1 MCLNGSP
8 IFPIIYYSHLIADD
22 DEDLEDGEIDESDE
36 DVILVSEIKAP
47 KSNVTEL
54 TTPVIVINSDP
65 VKPEKSNYSK
75 KSSNSSKSSKAT
87 FGNNEDDFASNIE
100 NAIANALKKDDN
112 RNNRRKE
119 RWNTEDRKRRKKQKK
134 EKNRDRQARKKSKI
148 ENDGFY
154 MVGGSPQH
162 TVSDSEDSDTSNSSY
177 DSDEYHRNSYEERRN
192 KRRDKYG
199 ANRGN
204 NNNGKN
210 RRERD
215 NEKELCLRFSEFGNC
230 PEGDSCTRV
239 HEVRAPKKMELCKFY
254 LMECCAKREKC
265 SYMHGD
271 FPCKYYYLGLKC
283 MNKDCKFNHGKP
295 LTENLKMILLK
306 HLDTAPKEILGDFP
320 RIGRENALKM
330 IAVTHAKLM
339 IEFKMAEPAPPAGNS
354 SQSKIPSLLEMNIK
368 PPEFKDNLS
377 NRKSTRWIQNE
388 DSPMHDEQFTTTTAP
403 TANPSDIL
411 LADLSRILSI
421 KQIEAM
427 AALSVTTVNHIN
439 NLTVAQLND
448 LGLSLATIG
457 EIQATAMNML
467 MGMKPP
473 PIEINENS
481 GVYKKPP
488 TPTRQVASMMSPPAP
503 SMMSPPGM
511 VDYSQYLKDSN
522 LKDDEDDD
530 ELRIDES
537 YCNSDYD
544 EDKKDQSES
553 DHGDEDTNK
562 NNFEMTLLPPAFD
575 TTMFLK
581 STSVAKV
588 DISSSVQKLL
598 APPAA
603 VEVIKTVEV
612 SPPASTT
619 SRDPRSRDPRMQSKP
634 ATSPSKSPK
643 MSDIGSPT
651 QRDPRAKPEYV
662 KQTSIYEIESPSED
676 EDIVKLDRDKD
687 MRLPPFL
694 RDTENGDV
702 DLRFPF
708 TPLSNYVPATEI
720 EGAYGTHLFEKYN
733 VHVVEVPKPDYAE
746 VRRSFKFNWESSAD
760 PRLKKICG
768 KMDEVKE
775 APKEKKV
782 EVVSLVPQSDP
793 RKRKIQEAAA
803 AAEAT
808 SASSARKLQ
817 ITTIL
822 QNSQH
827 YKDLSSSQKM
837 VVNQL
842 LAELSL
848 ELKRF
853 HADPTSNKIFD
864 SSFITQQPRLQQV
877 LVGLNVYVN
886 ATGEF
891 EEITESKTF
900 SLPNMHQMPPM
911 PGMMNIPPP
920 SMLPMTGMIPAMPP
934 QAFMAG
940 LRPGLLGIAPNL
952 QFNHFDADVR
962 QQQMNNF
969 PSMNQG
975 QNNFDVGL
983 NQNFQQFRGD
993 NSSNSNNINNNI
1005 NRNNNS
1011 NNNNNSNRRD
1021 FRNNN
1026 SNQNRNNRNN
1036 NNNSNNNFGNNNN
1049 RRNNNRRD

>member
-1 MCLNGSP
+1 M
-8 IFPIIYYSHLIADD
+8 
-22 DEDLEDGEIDESDE
+22 
-36 DVILVSEIKAP
+36 
-47 KSNVTEL
+47 
-54 TTPVIVINSDP
+54 
-65 VKPEKSNYSK
+65 
-75 KSSNSSKSSKAT
+75 
-87 FGNNEDDFASNIE
+87 
-100 NAIANALKKDDN
+100 
-112 RNNRRKE
+112 
-119 RWNTEDRKRRKKQKK
+119 Q
-134 EKNRDRQARKKSKI
+134 
-148 ENDGFY
+148 
-154 MVGGSPQH
+154 
-162 TVSDSEDSDTSNSSY
+162 
-177 DSDEYHRNSYEERRN
+177 
-192 KRRDKYG
+192 
-199 ANRGN
+199 
-204 NNNGKN
+204 
-210 RRERD
+210 
-215 NEKELCLRFSEFGNC
+215 
-230 PEGDSCTRV
+230 GDSCTRV

-388 DSPMHDEQFTTTTAP
+388 DSPMHDEQFTTTIAP

-473 PIEINENS
+473 PIEISTIEVKEDVDFREPPPQTITKDIDMRFPPPAVAAIQSAPVKEIKKIIEIASPEQTIMSPSNSDENS

-488 TPTRQVASMMSPPAP
+488 TPTRQVASMMSPPPP

-522 LKDDEDDD
+522 LKDDEDED

-553 DHGDEDTNK
+553 DHGEEDANK

-598 APPAA
+598 AP
-603 VEVIKTVEV
+603 VTVEV
-612 SPPASTT
+612 TKAVEASPPASTT

-634 ATSPSKSPK
+634 STSPRQSPK

-708 TPLSNYVPATEI
+708 TPMSNYVPATEI
-720 EGAYGTHLFEKYN
+720 EGAYGTHIFEKYN
-733 VHVVEVPKPDYAE
+733 VYVVEVPKPDYAE
-746 VRRSFKFNWESSAD
+746 VRRTFKFNWENSAD

-775 APKEKKV
+775 VPKEKKV
-782 EVVSLVPQSDP
+782 ELVSLVPQSDP

-803 AAEAT
+803 AAEAS

-920 SMLPMTGMIPAMPP
+920 SMLPMAGMIPAMPP

-969 PSMNQG
+969 PPMNQN

-993 NSSNSNNINNNI
+993 NSSNSNNIINNNT
-1005 NRNNNS
+1005 NRNSNS
-1011 NNNNNSNRRD
+1011 INNNNSNRRD
-1021 FRNNN
+1021 FRNN

-1036 NNNSNNNFGNNNN
+1036 NSNNNGNSNNNNNFGSNNN

>member
-1 MCLNGSP
+1 
-8 IFPIIYYSHLIADD
+8 
-22 DEDLEDGEIDESDE
+22 
-36 DVILVSEIKAP
+36 
-47 KSNVTEL
+47 
-54 TTPVIVINSDP
+54 
-65 VKPEKSNYSK
+65 
-75 KSSNSSKSSKAT
+75 
-87 FGNNEDDFASNIE
+87 
-100 NAIANALKKDDN
+100 
-112 RNNRRKE
+112 
-119 RWNTEDRKRRKKQKK
+119 
-134 EKNRDRQARKKSKI
+134 
-148 ENDGFY
+148 
-154 MVGGSPQH
+154 
-162 TVSDSEDSDTSNSSY
+162 
-177 DSDEYHRNSYEERRN
+177 
-192 KRRDKYG
+192 
-199 ANRGN
+199 
-204 NNNGKN
+204 
-210 RRERD
+210 
-215 NEKELCLRFSEFGNC
+215 
-230 PEGDSCTRV
+230 
-239 HEVRAPKKMELCKFY
+239 
-254 LMECCAKREKC
+254 MECCAKREKC

-295 LTENLKMILLK
+295 LTESLKMILLK

-339 IEFKMAEPAPPAGNS
+339 IEFKMAEPAPPPSVHNS
-354 SQSKIPSLLEMNIK
+354 TQSKIPSLLEMNIK

-388 DSPMHDEQFTTTTAP
+388 DSPMHDEQFTATTAL

-411 LADLSRILSI
+411 LADLSRILSN

-427 AALSVTTVNHIN
+427 AALNVTTVNHIN

-473 PIEINENS
+473 PIDISPIEIKEDVDFREPPPQTITKDIDMRFPPPAVVASQSAPVKELKKIQEIGSPEQTIMSPSNSDENS
-481 GVYKKPP
+481 GVYKKPA
-488 TPTRQVASMMSPPAP
+488 TPTRQMKSIMSPPP
-503 SMMSPPGM
+503 SSMMSPPGM

-553 DHGDEDTNK
+553 DHGEEDANK

-598 APPAA
+598 APPPVELIKA
-603 VEVIKTVEV
+603 VEVST
-612 SPPASTT
+612 PASTT

-634 ATSPSKSPK
+634 STSPRESPK

-651 QRDPRAKPEYV
+651 HRDPRVKPEDV

-676 EDIVKLDRDKD
+676 EDIVKMDRDKD

-694 RDTENGDV
+694 RDIENGDV

-708 TPLSNYVPATEI
+708 TPMSNYVPATEI
-720 EGAYGTHLFEKYN
+720 EGAYGTHLFEKYD
-733 VHVVEVPKPDYAE
+733 VCVVEVPKPDYAE
-746 VRRSFKFNWESSAD
+746 VRRSFKFNWENSAD

-775 APKEKKV
+775 LPKEKKV
-782 EVVSLVPQSDP
+782 ELVSLVPQSDP

-808 SASSARKLQ
+808 SISSARKLQ

-853 HADPTSNKIFD
+853 HADPTTNKIFD
-864 SSFITQQPRLQQV
+864 STFITQQPRLQQV

-920 SMLPMTGMIPAMPP
+920 SMLPMAGMIPAMPP

-952 QFNHFDADVR
+952 PSFNHFQDPDVR
-962 QQQMNNF
+962 QQMNNF
-969 PSMNQG
+969 PPMNQN

-993 NSSNSNNINNNI
+993 NSNNSNNLNI

-1011 NNNNNSNRRD
+1011 NNNSNRRD
-1021 FRNNN
+1021 FRNN

-1036 NNNSNNNFGNNNN
+1036 TSNNNNNNNNNFGNNNNN